1 MKRHY
6 RERRKK
12 QKKMTQLVVTLEN
25 GADSSFLSK
34 IIENLK
40 GVIGVSSQVINTA
53 NTQDGR
59 TEEWI
64 KKMRS
69 LSKKIDKSVIDSSD
83 ERTQYILS
91 K

>member
-1 MKRHY
+1 
-6 RERRKK
+6 
-12 QKKMTQLVVTLEN
+12 MTQLVVTLEN

-40 GVIGVSSQVINTA
+40 GVIGVSSQVISTA
-53 NTQDGR
+53 NTQDRR

-69 LSKKIDKSVIDSSD
+69 LSKKIDKSVIDRSD

>member
-1 MKRHY
+1 
-6 RERRKK
+6 
-12 QKKMTQLVVTLEN
+12 MTQLVVTLEN

-53 NTQDGR
+53 NTQDRR

-69 LSKKIDKSVIDSSD
+69 LSNKIDKSVIDRSD

>member
-1 MKRHY
+1 
-6 RERRKK
+6 
-12 QKKMTQLVVTLEN
+12 MTQLLVTLEN

-40 GVIGVSSQVINTA
+40 GVLNVSSQVINTA
-53 NTQDGR
+53 NTTDMK

-64 KKMRS
+64 RKMRK
-69 LSKKIDKSVIDSSD
+69 LSKSVDTSVIDHSD

>member
-1 MKRHY
+1 
-6 RERRKK
+6 
-12 QKKMTQLVVTLEN
+12 MTQLVVTLEN

-40 GVIGVSSQVINTA
+40 GVLKVSSQVTNA
-53 NTQDGR
+53 SLTQEQKTDD
-59 TEEWI
+59 WI
-64 KKMRS
+64 KKMRN
-69 LSKKIDKSVIDSSD
+69 LSKSIDKSVIDTSD

>member
-1 MKRHY
+1 
-6 RERRKK
+6 
-12 QKKMTQLVVTLEN
+12 MTQLVVTLEN

-53 NTQDGR
+53 NIQDKK

-69 LSKKIDKSVIDSSD
+69 LSKKIDKSVIDGSD

>member
-1 MKRHY
+1 
-6 RERRKK
+6 
-12 QKKMTQLVVTLEN
+12 MTQLVVTLEK

-40 GVIGVSSQVINTA
+40 GVIDVSSQVINTS
-53 NTQDGR
+53 NSMDKK

-69 LSKKIDKSVIDSSD
+69 LNKKIDTSVIDRSD

>member
-1 MKRHY
+1 
-6 RERRKK
+6 
-12 QKKMTQLVVTLEN
+12 MTQLVVTLEN

-40 GVIGVSSQVINTA
+40 GVIGVSSQVINTS
-53 NTQDGR
+53 NSQDKK
-59 TEEWI
+59 TEDWI
-64 KKMRS
+64 RKMRS
-69 LSKKIDKSVIDSSD
+69 LSNKIDTSVIDKSD

>member
-1 MKRHY
+1 
-6 RERRKK
+6 
-12 QKKMTQLVVTLEN
+12 MTQLVVTLEN

-53 NTQDGR
+53 NSQDR
-59 TEEWI
+59 KTEEWI

>member
-1 MKRHY
+1 
-6 RERRKK
+6 
-12 QKKMTQLVVTLEN
+12 MTQLVVTLEN

-40 GVIGVSSQVINTA
+40 GVIGVSSQVINTT
-53 NTQDGR
+53 NTQDR
-59 TEEWI
+59 KTEEWI

-69 LSKKIDKSVIDSSD
+69 LSKKIDKSVIDRSD

>member
-1 MKRHY
+1 
-6 RERRKK
+6 
-12 QKKMTQLVVTLEN
+12 MTQLLVTLEN

-40 GVIGVSSQVINTA
+40 GVLNVSSQVINTA
-53 NTQDGR
+53 KSNDR
-59 TEEWI
+59 NTEEWI
-64 KKMRS
+64 RKMRS
-69 LSKKIDKSVIDSSD
+69 LSKRVDTSVIDHSD

>member
-1 MKRHY
+1 
-6 RERRKK
+6 
-12 QKKMTQLVVTLEN
+12 MTQLLVTLEN

-40 GVIGVSSQVINTA
+40 GVLNVSSQVINTA
-53 NTQDGR
+53 KSNDR
-59 TEEWI
+59 NTEEWI
-64 KKMRS
+64 RKMRS
-69 LSKKIDKSVIDSSD
+69 LSKSVDASVIDHSD